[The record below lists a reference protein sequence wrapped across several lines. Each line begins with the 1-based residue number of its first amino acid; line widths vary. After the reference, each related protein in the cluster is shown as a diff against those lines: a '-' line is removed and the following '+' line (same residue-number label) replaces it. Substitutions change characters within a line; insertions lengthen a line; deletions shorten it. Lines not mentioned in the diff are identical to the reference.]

1 MKRYYVCKYG
11 RILSDYTD
19 YDKAIEHCNLV
30 DGEIL
35 VEEIN
40 ETETK

>member
-1 MKRYYVCKYG
+1 MKRYYVCKWG

-19 YDKAIEHCNLV
+19 YDKAIEHRDLV

-35 VEEIN
+35 TENVN